1 MRLLQ
6 TSYFPTSLRQIKA
19 SYKLMVRFSLSLS
32 IGGQRWTTDL
42 NG

>member
-6 TSYFPTSLRQIKA
+6 TGYFPMSLRQIKA
-19 SYKLMVRFSLSLS
+19 SYKLTVRFSLSLS
-32 IGGQRWTTDL
+32 IGGQQWTIDQ